1 MELPDDPELIACIDD
16 RPPKEIVEP
25 PSPID
30 IEILEPSYPVI
41 GEDTI
46 TPDFILDEEDD
57 PEFN

>member
-1 MELPDDPELIACIDD
+1 MELPDDEMIGCIDETT
-16 RPPKEIVEP
+16 PIEIVEP

-46 TPDFILDEEDD
+46 TPDFILDEEVD
-57 PEFN
+57 PDFN